1 MRQLLLSSEL
11 LIGACVLTVAL
22 FLAWTFA
29 RRRIIARGKPLTL
42 CAMRNDAQSSWRY
55 GLSRYGSSQVEW
67 FPLGGLRVRP
77 ARRWD
82 RTRLEI
88 GAPRRLD
95 PREKPTALIHQA
107 VGVGCAHDGDQF
119 ELAMAPGPYT
129 ALRSWLE
136 ASPPGRN
143 VNVA

>member
-1 MRQLLLSSEL
+1 VRQLLLSSEL
-11 LIGACVLTVAL
+11 LIGACVLTVVL
-22 FLAWTFA
+22 FLAWTFL
-29 RRRIIARGKPLTL
+29 RRRIIARGMALTL
-42 CAMRNDAQSSWRY
+42 CAMRDVGQSSCRF
-55 GLSRYGSSQVEW
+55 GLSSYGSRQVEW

-77 ARRWD
+77 SRRWE

-95 PREKPTALIHQA
+95 PREKPTALIHPA
-107 VGVGCAHDGDQF
+107 VGVGCAHDGDRF
-119 ELAMAPGPYT
+119 ELALAPGPYT

>member
-88 GAPRRLD
+88 GAPRRLEA
-95 PREKPTALIHQA
+95 PAAAAEK
-107 VGVGCAHDGDQF
+107 
-119 ELAMAPGPYT
+119 
-129 ALRSWLE
+129 
-136 ASPPGRN
+136 
-143 VNVA
+143 